1 MSKAITIVGSG
12 LAGMSSAAYLA
23 KQGHGVRILEKNSTY
38 GGRLQSFTEKGFTFD
53 SGPSWYWMP
62 DLFDSFF
69 ADFNKQTSDYYSLK
83 RLDPGYRIFF
93 DKEEYF
99 DVFED
104 YQRLKSELN
113 QIEEGAGEALD
124 SFLYDARKK
133 YEIAVD
139 KFIYKP
145 SLSPLEFIRYDLV
158 KHLGRLSIFKP
169 ISKHIR
175 EYFKDDR
182 IIKMLEFPSLLLGAK
197 PSATPA
203 LYSIMNYADIA
214 LGTWYPSGGIRSIAT
229 ALYDLALEQGVEFE
243 FNQNIEHIRIEKNR
257 AVEVI
262 SSKNKYTSDIVI
274 ANADYEHVDSVMLEK
289 KYRNYSKKYWQKR
302 TISPSALLFYLVL
315 KKQIDIPHH
324 CLFFDTSFKKHVEDI
339 YDSPRWPNAPL
350 FYTSCTSKSDPNVA
364 PEGCE
369 ALFVLI
375 PVAPGL
381 KEKTISR
388 ESYLNQVVER
398 IEEMTGESLKENIV
412 VNKSYAHEEFIADFN
427 SFKGNAYGLANTLF
441 QTAFFKPKIRN
452 KKVKNLYYTG
462 QLTVPGPGM
471 PPALVSGKIVADQIL
486 KDLN

>member
-23 KQGHGVRILEKNSTY
+23 KRGHRVRILEKNPTY

-104 YQRLKSELN
+104 YQRLKMELN

-124 SFLYDARKK
+124 SFLYDAKKK

-175 EYFKDDR
+175 EYFKDER

-257 AVEVI
+257 AVEVV

-289 KYRNYSKKYWQKR
+289 KYRNYSKKYWEKR
-302 TISPSALLFYLVL
+302 TISPSALLFYLGL
-315 KKQIDIPHH
+315 NKQIDIPHH

-398 IEEMTGESLKENIV
+398 TV
-412 VNKSYAHEEFIADFN
+412 SYTH
-427 SFKGNAYGLANTLF
+427 LTLP
-441 QTAFFKPKIRN
+441 TKA
-452 KKVKNLYYTG
+452 
-462 QLTVPGPGM
+462 
-471 PPALVSGKIVADQIL
+471 
-486 KDLN
+486 

>member
-1 MSKAITIVGSG
+1 
-12 LAGMSSAAYLA
+12 
-23 KQGHGVRILEKNSTY
+23 
-38 GGRLQSFTEKGFTFD
+38 
-53 SGPSWYWMP
+53 MP

-104 YQRLKSELN
+104 YQRLKMELN

-124 SFLYDARKK
+124 SFLYDAKKK

-175 EYFKDDR
+175 EYFKDER

-257 AVEVI
+257 AVEVV

-289 KYRNYSKKYWQKR
+289 NIATIQKNIGKKEQY
-302 TISPSALLFYLVL
+302 LLAHFY
-315 KKQIDIPHH
+315 
-324 CLFFDTSFKKHVEDI
+324 FT
-339 YDSPRWPNAPL
+339 
-350 FYTSCTSKSDPNVA
+350 
-364 PEGCE
+364 
-369 ALFVLI
+369 
-375 PVAPGL
+375 
-381 KEKTISR
+381 
-388 ESYLNQVVER
+388 
-398 IEEMTGESLKENIV
+398 
-412 VNKSYAHEEFIADFN
+412 
-427 SFKGNAYGLANTLF
+427 
-441 QTAFFKPKIRN
+441 
-452 KKVKNLYYTG
+452 
-462 QLTVPGPGM
+462 
-471 PPALVSGKIVADQIL
+471 
-486 KDLN
+486 

>member
-23 KQGHGVRILEKNSTY
+23 KQGHRVRILEKNSTY

-104 YQRLKSELN
+104 YQRLKMELN

-124 SFLYDARKK
+124 SFLYDAKKK

-175 EYFKDDR
+175 EYFKDER

-257 AVEVI
+257 AVEVV

-289 KYRNYSKKYWQKR
+289 NIATIQKNIGKKEQY
-302 TISPSALLFYLVL
+302 LLAHFY
-315 KKQIDIPHH
+315 
-324 CLFFDTSFKKHVEDI
+324 FT
-339 YDSPRWPNAPL
+339 
-350 FYTSCTSKSDPNVA
+350 
-364 PEGCE
+364 
-369 ALFVLI
+369 
-375 PVAPGL
+375 
-381 KEKTISR
+381 
-388 ESYLNQVVER
+388 
-398 IEEMTGESLKENIV
+398 
-412 VNKSYAHEEFIADFN
+412 
-427 SFKGNAYGLANTLF
+427 
-441 QTAFFKPKIRN
+441 
-452 KKVKNLYYTG
+452 
-462 QLTVPGPGM
+462 
-471 PPALVSGKIVADQIL
+471 
-486 KDLN
+486 